1 MYRILTA
8 AAVGCLIVL
17 VVGASVAR
25 VAHAWP
31 PCRNIVKA
39 LPWFADVRIKI
50 NDPQYSGWFLHQKDN
65 ASALYHDVYG
75 GISPQADCGGVACG
89 VSSRPVLQLCM
100 PYVAKL

>member
-1 MYRILTA
+1 M
-8 AAVGCLIVL
+8 VGGNPSHVQLAEKYMVTESDDRAL
-17 VVGASVAR
+17 AKF
-25 VAHAWP
+25 HQPPWP
-31 PCRNIVKA
+31 KA
-39 LPWFADVRIKI
+39 ELWH
-50 NDPQYSGWFLHQKDN
+50 FLHQKDN